1 MYSQQTV
8 TFGIF
13 FSQQLQT
20 ASVTCRHMFEKL
32 SHAWIAASQ
41 KRIISRLPLHLR
53 HDVGD
58 IDYQPSPQ
66 QMLDDAWKP
75 GPQTLEQIWLRQFR

>member
-1 MYSQQTV
+1 MYSHQTV
-8 TFGIF
+8 TFEIF

-20 ASVTCRHMFEKL
+20 ASVARRRMFEKL

-66 QMLDDAWKP
+66 QMDNMRFA
-75 GPQTLEQIWLRQFR
+75 G

>member
-20 ASVTCRHMFEKL
+20 ASATCKPMFKKL
-32 SHAWIAASQ
+32 RDAWIATSQ
-41 KRIISRLPLHLR
+41 KRGVSRLPLQLR

-58 IDYQPSPQ
+58 IDCQPLRQ
-66 QMLDDAWKP
+66 QMMDDARKP
-75 GPQTLEQIWLRQFR
+75 GQQTLEQIWLRQFR